1 MSIFA
6 FAMQMEKDGEAYYRK
21 LAEQAGDA
29 GLQRIF
35 TMLADDEVK
44 HYAIFAELDRET
56 PPEMVDTTVMA
67 GARNVFQDMAAGAA
81 APRPEAAQ
89 VDAYRQ
95 AQAVEASS
103 RDLYL
108 EKAAALHEGPTRA
121 LLERIAAEEDK
132 HHKLL
137 GHIIDFVA
145 RPDAW
150 IENAE
155 FNHLETY

>member
-21 LAEQAGDA
+21 LAEQAPGE
-29 GLQRIF
+29 GLKRIF

-44 HYAIFAELDRET
+44 HYAIFAALDRET
-56 PPEMVDTTVMA
+56 PPEMDDTTVMA
-67 GARNVFQDMAAGAA
+67 GARNVFQDIAAAGGDEPNAD
-81 APRPEAAQ
+81 Q
-89 VDAYRQ
+89 VDAYRE
-95 AQAVEASS
+95 AQQVEIRS

-108 EKAAALHEGPTRA
+108 EKAAALAEGSART
-121 LLERIAAEEDK
+121 LLQRIAAEEDK
-132 HHKLL
+132 HAKLL
-137 GHIIDFVA
+137 GHIIDYVA
-145 RPDAW
+145 RPAAW